1 MDPPGVDVVF
11 LHGPPAAGK
20 LTTARALED
29 LVGFPAFHNHL
40 VVDLLTGFF
49 PFGTEAFVRLRER
62 FWLDVLTE
70 AAAAG
75 RSVSFTYAPDTTVPP
90 GFPARVVEAVGAHG
104 GRVRFVRLLVSH
116 PEQERRIELPDRR
129 VWHKLDDVG
138 WLRRSRDDPVPEAP
152 PSDLEIDTDRSDPA
166 TSAATI
172 VRHFG
177 LRPQERLPR
186 YPGADP

>member
-1 MDPPGVDVVF
+1 MDALGTDLVF

-20 LTTARALED
+20 LTIARALEG
-29 LVGFPAFHNHL
+29 LVGFPVFHNHL

-75 RSVSFTYAPDTTVPP
+75 RSVSFTYAPDTTVPS
-90 GFPARVVEAVGAHG
+90 GFPARVVEVVGAHG

-116 PEQERRIELPDRR
+116 AEQERRIVLPDRGR
-129 VWHKLDDVG
+129 WHK
-138 WLRRSRDDPVPEAP
+138 
-152 PSDLEIDTDRSDPA
+152 
-166 TSAATI
+166 
-172 VRHFG
+172 
-177 LRPQERLPR
+177 
-186 YPGADP
+186 